1 MSDTKSITAALI
13 IYPTI
18 EIHTSTTLSNPRE
31 NQTTIGNL
39 QYISLI
45 QLNIVFALN
54 KLSQFMHHPTSDHQN
69 VIKQLLQYLCG
80 TSYHGVVIYCNF
92 SFSLHAF
99 SYLGWASNKD
109 DFTSIS
115 AYIIYLGHKPISWSS
130 MKQNVI
136 RFSTKAKYHFVAF
149 NRLLEK
155 AHSLRNRKDI

>member
-54 KLSQFMHHPTSDHQN
+54 KLSQFMHHPTSDH
-69 VIKQLLQYLCG
+69 
-80 TSYHGVVIYCNF
+80 
-92 SFSLHAF
+92 
-99 SYLGWASNKD
+99 
-109 DFTSIS
+109 
-115 AYIIYLGHKPISWSS
+115 
-130 MKQNVI
+130 
-136 RFSTKAKYHFVAF
+136 
-149 NRLLEK
+149 
-155 AHSLRNRKDI
+155 